1 MYSEDLSKALMEFFF
16 ATTVSAAIVETLAE
30 AKAPL
35 GVVDILASVRDIRR
49 IQLPQTA
56 IEGSLMILEE
66 ARIVSSSQDAFQ
78 LTEVGAELARKLA
91 ELRRL
96 PGQ

>member
-16 ATTVSAAIVETLAE
+16 ATTVSSAIVETLAE

-35 GVVDILASVRDIRR
+35 GVADILASVRDIRR
-49 IQLPQTA
+49 MELPQTA
-56 IEGSLMILEE
+56 IEGSLVILEE
-66 ARIVSSSQDAFQ
+66 AEIVSSSQDAFQ
-78 LTEVGAELARKLA
+78 LTAVGAELAGKLA

-96 PGQ
+96 PG